1 MRFLVIMKP
10 VEETVGQFKPR
21 QIMRIIIQ
29 HLEYLEDLQA
39 QGKVIES
46 GSFAG
51 LRGGFGILEVKSLE
65 ELNDLINFAPGMPY
79 METEIYP
86 LVSGSARIKQ
96 LKKLLEKIEEREITL
111 SPETPQ

>member
-10 VEETVGQFKPR
+10 VEEAVGKFKPR
-21 QIMRIIIQ
+21 HIMKIIIQ

-65 ELNDLINFAPGMPY
+65 ELNDLVNLAPGMPY

-86 LVSGSARIKQ
+86 IISGSVRIKQ
-96 LKKLLEKIEEREITL
+96 LKKLLEKVEEREFTL
-111 SPETPQ
+111 EQETPQ